1 MQTKNTLLDPVKE
14 ELANSITHGIG
25 VVLSI
30 IGIALLLPN
39 AVLKGS
45 WVAVLSCA
53 LFGGSMLLLYL
64 FSTLY
69 HSIQHETVKPV
80 LKLLDHMGIYLL
92 IAGTYSPFLLMQIQG
107 TLGWVSFV
115 LIWIIAVL
123 GVLYKLFF
131 RHRFEKLSLALYLGM
146 GWLAVLIG
154 KPFIETVPTSSIIFI
169 ILGGL
174 SYTVGTWFY
183 TQKNRPYFHA
193 IWHVF
198 VLAGTIT
205 HFIAVMI
212 LF

>member
-1 MQTKNTLLDPVKE
+1 MKKKSAPLDPLKE

-30 IGIALLLPN
+30 IGIALLIPN

-69 HSIQHETVKPV
+69 HSIQHQQIKPV

-107 TLGWVSFV
+107 TTGWVGFG
-115 LIWIIAVL
+115 LIWVIAIL
-123 GVLYKLFF
+123 GILYKWFF

-146 GWLAVLIG
+146 GWLVVLIG
-154 KPFIETVPTSSIIFI
+154 KPFIETVPTFSIVFI
-169 ILGGL
+169 ALGGL

-183 TQKNRPYFHA
+183 VQKNRQYFHA
-193 IWHVF
+193 IWHGF

-205 HFIAVMI
+205 HFIAVML

>member
-1 MQTKNTLLDPVKE
+1 M
-14 ELANSITHGIG
+14 
-25 VVLSI
+25 
-30 IGIALLLPN
+30 
-39 AVLKGS
+39 
-45 WVAVLSCA
+45 AVLSCA

-69 HSIQHETVKPV
+69 HSIQHETVKPI

-107 TLGWVSFV
+107 TLGWVSFI
-115 LIWIIAVL
+115 LIWAIAVF
-123 GVLYKLFF
+123 GILYKLFF

-146 GWLAVLIG
+146 GWLVVLIG
-154 KPFIETVPTSSIIFI
+154 KPFIETVPMSSIVFI
-169 ILGGL
+169 ILGGV
-174 SYTVGTWFY
+174 SYTIGTWFY
-183 TQKNRPYFHA
+183 AQKNRPYFHA

-198 VLAGTIT
+198 VLTGTIT